1 MGTTFNRNSTYYII
15 YFPILFPNPQLSLF
29 LFECFRGT
37 EEFGALLSDKVT
49 FLLETLIY
57 GNIDTAE
64 GEIVRLA

>member
-1 MGTTFNRNSTYYII
+1 M
-15 YFPILFPNPQLSLF
+15 FPNPQLSLF

-57 GNIDTAE
+57 GNIDPAE